1 MAGAR
6 APVRVHRPR
15 GDQPVRTAVTDPVSG
30 IGPARVVALR
40 IQSVAQRIDLGAQN
54 CDLLGEPA
62 AVLEGLGQINAEA
75 QGQQQENDACHEEA
89 QVERDDHPQS
99 TGHGFE
105 STFPPQ

>member
-1 MAGAR
+1 M
-6 APVRVHRPR
+6 
-15 GDQPVRTAVTDPVSG
+15 TDPISG